1 MGDWGGVLVAV
12 VLLLANAFFVGA
24 EFALISARRS
34 SIEPLADAGSRRART
49 TLAAMERVSL
59 MMAGAQLGITVCSLG
74 LGAIGEPAVAH
85 LLEPLFALLSVP
97 EGLVHPI
104 SFVIALTVVVALHVV
119 IGEMVPKNLALAGP
133 DRAALVLT
141 PPLAAVVTV
150 LKPVIVALNALA
162 NAALR
167 LLGVRPKDE
176 VTSAFT
182 RDEVAGL
189 IGESRAGGLLDQR
202 GFELLTGALG
212 LEERDTRSVLI
223 PRAAL
228 TVVAPGDDTAAVER
242 AAAATGYS
250 RFPVADGAEL
260 LGYVHVKDVLVADG
274 APEPRVRDI
283 TRPLPR
289 VAADDDL
296 RRTLGVMQT
305 GRAQL
310 AAVADGGRV
319 VGVVALEDI
328 LEELVGE
335 IRDAAHRA
343 PAREPGRTGA
353 R

>member
-1 MGDWGGVLVAV
+1 MGDWIGVLVAV

-34 SIEPLADAGSRRART
+34 SIEPMAEAGSRRART

-85 LLEPLFALLSVP
+85 LLEPVFEALAVP
-97 EGLVHPI
+97 EALVHPI
-104 SFVIALTVVVALHVV
+104 AFVIALTAVVALHVV
-119 IGEMVPKNLALAGP
+119 IGEMVPKNLALA
-133 DRAALVLT
+133 

-150 LKPVIVALNALA
+150 LKPVILTLNALA
-162 NAALR
+162 NGVLR
-167 LLGVRPKDE
+167 LLGVQPKDE

-189 IGESRAGGLLDQR
+189 IDESRAGGLLDQR
-202 GFELLTGALG
+202 GFELLTGALQ

-242 AAAATGYS
+242 AAATTGFS
-250 RFPVADGAEL
+250 RFPVADGDRL

-296 RRTLGVMQT
+296 RRTLGVMQA
-305 GRAQL
+305 GRAQF
-310 AAVADGGRV
+310 AAVTDGGRV

-343 PAREPGRTGA
+343 PAREPGRTGP

>member
-1 MGDWGGVLVAV
+1 MGDWAGVLVAV
-12 VLLLANAFFVGA
+12 VLLLANGFFVGA

-34 SIEPLADAGSRRART
+34 SIEPLAEAGSRRART

-85 LLEPLFALLSVP
+85 LLEPVFELLAVP
-97 EGLVHPI
+97 EALVHPI
-104 SFVIALTVVVALHVV
+104 AFVIALTAVVALHVV

-133 DRAALVLT
+133 DRAALALA

-150 LKPVIVALNALA
+150 LKPVIVVLNALA
-162 NAALR
+162 NGVLR
-167 LLGVRPKDE
+167 LLGVAPKDE
-176 VTSAFT
+176 VASAFT

-189 IGESRAGGLLDQR
+189 IDESRAGGLLDER
-202 GFELLTGALG
+202 GFELLTGALQ
-212 LEERDTRSVLI
+212 LEDRDTRSVLI

-228 TVVAPGDDTAAVER
+228 TVVAPGDDTEAVER

-250 RFPVADGAEL
+250 RFPVADGEAL

-274 APEPRVRDI
+274 APAPRVRDI

-289 VAADDDL
+289 VAAGDDL
-296 RRTLGVMQT
+296 RRALGVMQA

-310 AAVADGGRV
+310 AAVTDGGRV

>member
-1 MGDWGGVLVAV
+1 MGDWAGVLVAV

-34 SIEPLADAGSRRART
+34 SIEPLAEAGSRRART

-85 LLEPLFALLSVP
+85 LLEPVFTALAVP

-104 SFVIALTVVVALHVV
+104 SFVIALTAVVALHVV

-133 DRAALVLT
+133 DRAALALA
-141 PPLAAVVTV
+141 PLLAVVVTV
-150 LKPVIVALNALA
+150 LKPVIVVLNALA
-162 NAALR
+162 NGVLR
-167 LLGVRPKDE
+167 LLGVTPKDE

-189 IGESRAGGLLDQR
+189 IDESRAGGLLDQR
-202 GFELLTGALG
+202 GFELLTGALQ
-212 LEERDTRSVLI
+212 LEDRDTRSVLI

-242 AAAATGYS
+242 AAAATGFS
-250 RFPVADGAEL
+250 RFPVADGEAL
-260 LGYVHVKDVLVADG
+260 LGYVHVKDVLVPDG
-274 APEPRVRDI
+274 APEPRIRDI

-289 VAADDDL
+289 VAADADL
-296 RRTLGVMQT
+296 RQTLAVMQS
-305 GRAQL
+305 GRAQF
-310 AAVADGGRV
+310 AAVTDGGRV